1 MNVSQNLKF
10 WCFLYVSTTVG
21 INLCLSDGIYEGFD
35 FSITTGDLIGSS
47 DATRAGQTSAGWHST
62 WYAVSGKS
70 LASQDDIAI
79 DGLLSAG
86 GSADIRGERKSN
98 SLGKGILLRQ
108 IDQGYVGDLYGS
120 FRFRSGKL
128 LRDSVVGLLLSLP
141 SSELPTPRTATF
153 AFCPKRWGG
162 EFGMLGAG
170 EGKIVKVQSGVAC
183 KQDETY
189 LVVWKL
195 DNLPEP
201 GKRRKIGLHM
211 WVLNTAQA
219 AHFSTE
225 GFDEAVLTTAELGA
239 EPGQVC
245 QSAHRII
252 RDSKRGVFRGMLVSC
267 FSTGLPRVSFD
278 EIKISPDGFSAV
290 VGASD
295 AAH

>member
-1 MNVSQNLKF
+1 MLFTHFPRF
-10 WCFLYVSTTVG
+10 WCSLFIVAIFSTKF
-21 INLCLSDGIYEGFD
+21 CFSDRIYEGFD
-35 FSITTGDLIGSS
+35 FPITSGDLIGSS
-47 DATRAGQTSAGWHST
+47 DSTRAGQTSAGWHST
-62 WYAVSGKS
+62 WYSASGKS
-70 LASQDDIAI
+70 LALKDDIAI
-79 DGLLSAG
+79 AGVHSAG
-86 GSADIRGERKSN
+86 GSAEVRGERKSN
-98 SLGKGILLRQ
+98 ALGKGILLRQ

-170 EGKIVKVQSGVAC
+170 EGKVVKVESGVAC

-189 LVVWKL
+189 LVLWKL

-211 WVLNTAQA
+211 WVLNEAQA
-219 AHFSTE
+219 THFSTE
-225 GFDEAVLTTAELGA
+225 GFDEAALTAAELGA
-239 EPGQVC
+239 EPGLVC

-267 FSTGLPRVSFD
+267 FTTGLPRVSFD
-278 EIKISPDGFSAV
+278 EIQISQDGFSAV
-290 VGASD
+290 VGASA